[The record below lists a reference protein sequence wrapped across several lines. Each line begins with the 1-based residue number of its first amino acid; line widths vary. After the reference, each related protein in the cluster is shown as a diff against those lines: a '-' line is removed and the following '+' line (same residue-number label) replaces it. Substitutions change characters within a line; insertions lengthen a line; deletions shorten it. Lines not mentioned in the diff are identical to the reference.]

1 MADMLS
7 SETASTVAAAT
18 GVVATIAGAIL
29 VPIRWVQGV
38 IRAERD
44 ERIKADKF
52 ERDERTKADDALRAD
67 IEGHR
72 RDEIAYQ
79 QRTSDRLAEVATK
92 ADLSRQTDLILGA
105 LKLRATLSE

>member
-1 MADMLS
+1 MADILS

-18 GVVATIAGAIL
+18 GVLATIIGAIL
-29 VPIRWVQGV
+29 MPIRWVQKS
-38 IRAERD
+38 IREERD
-44 ERIKADKF
+44 ERIKAD
-52 ERDERTKADDALRAD
+52 DALRTD
-67 IEGHR
+67 IERHR